1 MDFLARDFGGYLKL
15 PCILWCHDL
24 INGVKHK
31 SHKNDKYGLFLPH
44 NRDIVVKS
52 IVNILVQR
60 HRIDKL
66 EEFLNYAG
74 WSKNSVSKEILGSA
88 YSNLFDGLYKMRK
101 YDNILEHF
109 EKAVQLID
117 EEHFNQSILNKLKL
131 GSDDFNRK
139 FRLILWQC
147 YAK

>member
-1 MDFLARDFGGYLKL
+1 M
-15 PCILWCHDL
+15 
-24 INGVKHK
+24 
-31 SHKNDKYGLFLPH
+31 
-44 NRDIVVKS
+44 
-52 IVNILVQR
+52 
-60 HRIDKL
+60 
-66 EEFLNYAG
+66 
-74 WSKNSVSKEILGSA
+74 SKEILGSA